1 MSQAQRSQPT
11 TEESESEE
19 ERQPQVAYPRLNRP
33 ESEEIKAIRVAL
45 NLSQQEF
52 SIGIGVSLNTV
63 KSWESNQR
71 RPAGRSAELLAMLKV
86 HPTRFYT
93 LEDD

>member
-1 MSQAQRSQPT
+1 MNPVQRRQPT
-11 TEESESEE
+11 TEEIAE
-19 ERQPQVAYPRLNRP
+19 ERQPQEVYPRLSRP
-33 ESEEIKAIRVAL
+33 ESEEIKAIRAAL

-71 RPAGRSAELLAMLKV
+71 RPTGRSAELLAMLKAD
-86 HPTRFYT
+86 PTRFYE
-93 LEDD
+93 LSDD